1 MDIRIKKFSEYEP
14 TNEGVLDFLKKFF
27 AELKSLGD
35 KVENSKEIDTVM
47 DKAKKDFDVLFK
59 QKEADLKKLFDE
71 KQATA
76 KPAQGEAKPA
86 PTEASAT
93 SKPAQG
99 EAKPAQGEAKP
110 APTEASATSEE
121 KPADN
126 VNASAEYRF
135 NVKKFK
141 VFEADA
147 TATAP
152 AAPAT
157 NIEKDATATDNKA
170 EITTPVIA
178 PPNPVDKAIDDFI
191 NEVKNNR
198 MKKYLDSKN
207 DAVKYYALN
216 KLSELNQYILNRKI
230 EVYKMQK
237 GDFAKTLIAEET
249 KKLETSKANYK
260 TNMEKLKTAVKKVTD
275 KLQKAVFSGTKN
287 DKSAQKMQ
295 DKLRAVQSD
304 KKTLMDIRDNILGLS
319 KDDFVIHDKDNK
331 DTVEKIIKDLET
343 KDKAVL
349 MKVRDK
355 IGLNAQD
362 TPL

>member
-71 KQATA
+71 KQAT
-76 KPAQGEAKPA
+76 
-86 PTEASAT
+86 
-93 SKPAQG
+93 
-99 EAKPAQGEAKP
+99 AKPAQGEAKP